1 VGRLRWS
8 QGHLLGVPLDLLA
21 CLTQHVDLVRQ
32 RFLDHFSQIFQEM
45 PAVEDLLGVRCS
57 FCGSFPVTSTS
68 ITCNHL
74 DSGMP
79 T

>member
-1 VGRLRWS
+1 MFFLTRL
-8 QGHLLGVPLDLLA
+8 P
-21 CLTQHVDLVRQ
+21 CLTQHVDLVCQ

-45 PAVEDLLGVRCS
+45 PAIEDLLGVRCS
-57 FCGSFPVTSTS
+57 FCCSFAVPGTS
-68 ITCNHL
+68 ITRNHL